1 MTQLQNEI
9 PLKNISDTA
18 FWVATYRAMESERPD
33 ALFKDPYA
41 ELLSGQHGRSIVQK
55 LGKAAKDSWFLVART
70 CILDAWILKLIEAE
84 KIDAVLNL
92 AAGLDT
98 RAYRLKL
105 PSHLR
110 WYDVDLPDILTYKES
125 RLKDHHPTC
134 GFEFVKQDLSDV
146 SARKALFAKVNQSAT
161 KTLVISEGFLM
172 YLNPTIAAS
181 LAEDL
186 SQFPTF
192 KFWLAEMLGP
202 AQLKWIKIKWGEVLE
217 KANAVMNFAPA
228 EGADFFI
235 PYGWKPLE
243 FKPSLL
249 EAIRIQRAPRIF
261 QILNLVRPCLPK
273 SLAERFTSAG
283 IALLK
288 NTHQQ

>member
-1 MTQLQNEI
+1 MSLNNNV

-41 ELLSGQHGRSIVQK
+41 ELLTGQHGKDIVQQ
-55 LGKAAKDSWFLVART
+55 LGKSARSSWFLVART
-70 CILDAWILKLIEAE
+70 CILDNWILKLIETE
-84 KIDAVLNL
+84 KIDTILNL

-105 PSHLR
+105 PPTLR
-110 WYDVDLPDILTYKES
+110 WYDVDLPDILTYKDNA
-125 RLKDHHPTC
+125 LKGHKPTC
-134 GFEFVKQDLSDV
+134 EFESVKLDLSKLAERRAFFARV
-146 SARKALFAKVNQSAT
+146 NESAKN
-161 KTLVISEGFLM
+161 TLIISEGFLM
-172 YLNPTIAAS
+172 YLTPSIAAA

-186 SQFPTF
+186 AHYSSFR
-192 KFWLAEMLGP
+192 FWLAEMIGP
-202 AQLKWIKIKWGEVLE
+202 AQLKWIKIKWGKFL
-217 KANAVMNFAPA
+217 KSANAEMGFAPE

-235 PYGWKPLE
+235 PQGWKPLE

-249 EAIRIQRAPRIF
+249 EAIKLKRAPKTYS
-261 QILNLVRPCLPK
+261 LLVLFKFFLPRK
-273 SLAERFTSAG
+273 MVRGLTSAG

-288 NTHQQ
+288 KS

>member
-1 MTQLQNEI
+1 MNSNDNT

-41 ELLSGQHGRSIVQK
+41 ELLTGQHGRDIVEQ
-55 LGKAAKDSWFLVART
+55 LGKGARSSWFLVART
-70 CILDAWILKLIEAE
+70 CILDSWILKLIETE
-84 KIDAVLNL
+84 KIDTVLNL

-105 PSHLR
+105 PQTLR
-110 WYDVDLPDILTYKES
+110 WFDVDLPDILIYKDDVLKKYKPSCEFES
-125 RLKDHHPTC
+125 
-134 GFEFVKQDLSDV
+134 VKLDLSKV
-146 SARKALFAKVNQSAT
+146 AERKAFFSRINESAKN
-161 KTLVISEGFLM
+161 TLIISEGFLM
-172 YLNPTIAAS
+172 YLTPSSAAD

-186 SQFPTF
+186 AQYSSF

-202 AQLKWIKIKWGEVLE
+202 TQLKLIKHKWGKTL
-217 KANAVMNFAPA
+217 KSANAEMGFAPE

-235 PYGWKPLE
+235 PHGWNPLE
-243 FKPSLL
+243 FKPSIL
-249 EAIRIQRAPRIF
+249 EAIKINRAPK
-261 QILNLVRPCLPK
+261 LYNLLAVLKCCLPRK
-273 SLAERFTSAG
+273 VLNGLTSAG

-288 NTHQQ
+288 RS